1 MFGAVVGDRGS
12 CYLQFMKFSRFLLLQ
27 LVLVVVVGVG
37 CDPGE
42 PRGEGVGN
50 TPADGLAVMRREKID
65 EFRPEGVTF
74 TGIVESQP
82 IGDVDPYHVEYWG
95 FEAADTTVEA
105 EAANAILVE
114 ARKQGWAGPD
124 FAGPGMEGVA
134 ATTLKKGRMELSI
147 SYVTEDYFPAWN
159 YDEDILSIECNLTVP
174 ARDTGE

>member
-1 MFGAVVGDRGS
+1 MRG
-12 CYLQFMKFSRFLLLQ
+12 
-27 LVLVVVVGVG
+27 
-37 CDPGE
+37 
-42 PRGEGVGN
+42 GN

-74 TGIVESQP
+74 TGISEDAAD
-82 IGDVDPYHVEYWG
+82 GKFDVYHDQYWG

-124 FAGPGMEGVA
+124 FEGPGMEGVS

-147 SYVTEDYFPAWN
+147 TYVTEDYFPAWK
-159 YDEDILSIECNLTVP
+159 YDEDTLSIECNLTVP
-174 ARDTGE
+174 ARDTRE